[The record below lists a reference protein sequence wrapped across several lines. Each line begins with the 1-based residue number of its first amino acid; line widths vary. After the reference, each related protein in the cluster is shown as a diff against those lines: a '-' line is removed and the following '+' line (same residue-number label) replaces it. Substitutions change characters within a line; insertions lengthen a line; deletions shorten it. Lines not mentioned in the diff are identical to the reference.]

1 MQPVVLD
8 PLKRLILEVGIPLD
22 DPAAQDLQ
30 VNLPPPIMQEA
41 GLLQDNNTDC
51 QICSLGRRVNRV
63 VLLCGHCV
71 CSECADNIVI
81 WEGTDATCPNMS
93 KCFFCRMRVQSI
105 HRIFVLSPAGHQ
117 WILPFRVTSEVPFE
131 YPGTLV
137 LFFRSS

>member
-8 PLKRLILEVGIPLD
+8 PLQRLILEVGIPLD

-41 GLLQDNNTDC
+41 GLLQDNNIDC
-51 QICSLGRRVNRV
+51 NICRLGRRVNRV
-63 VLLCGHCV
+63 FLLCGHCV

-93 KCFFCRMRVQSI
+93 KCFFLSHACAKYSPHIRFKPSRSSVDSPLQSNF
-105 HRIFVLSPAGHQ
+105 RGS
-117 WILPFRVTSEVPFE
+117 FRVSGYSCFI
-131 YPGTLV
+131 L
-137 LFFRSS
+137 S

>member
-63 VLLCGHCV
+63 VYFVAIAFAANAPITSSYGKVPTQRAPTCQ
-71 CSECADNIVI
+71 NI
-81 WEGTDATCPNMS
+81 
-93 KCFFCRMRVQSI
+93 FFCRMRVQSI
-105 HRIFVLSPAGHQ
+105 HRIFV
-117 WILPFRVTSEVPFE
+117 
-131 YPGTLV
+131 
-137 LFFRSS
+137 